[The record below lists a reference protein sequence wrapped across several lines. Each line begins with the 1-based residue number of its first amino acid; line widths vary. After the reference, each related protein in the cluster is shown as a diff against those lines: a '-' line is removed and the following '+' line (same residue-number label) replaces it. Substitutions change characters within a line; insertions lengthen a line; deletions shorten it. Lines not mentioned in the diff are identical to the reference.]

1 MIRYGLHLSTS
12 GKEGVAGAVR
22 EAELLGLSAFQI
34 FAKDPKAWKGR
45 PLSPAQIE
53 RFRARR
59 ENLGSIPAVIHASSL
74 LNLGACGELW
84 DKSVFS
90 LADDLMKAQTLG
102 VGYVVAHPGSGDLER
117 AREGALRARELAA
130 LGKNGPRLLLE
141 NTAGEGLGSDL
152 RELARLIEGTP
163 LGVCF
168 DTCHAFAAGYRIHE
182 DPAGVLELL
191 EALIG
196 LERVPL
202 IHLNDSRHGFASQ
215 KDLHANLLE
224 GHIGPALA
232 EFITDARLREEV
244 VILETPRSVQEDAH
258 NLRVLREWLGE
269 GPTAF
274 TPR

>member
-1 MIRYGLHLSTS
+1 MIRYGLHLSIS

-34 FAKDPKAWKGR
+34 FAKNPKAWKTR

-59 ENLGSIPAVIHASSL
+59 ENLGAIPAVIHASYL
-74 LNLGACGELW
+74 LNLGASGELW

-102 VGYVVAHPGSGDLER
+102 VGYVVAHPGSGDAGR
-117 AREGALRARELAA
+117 VREGALRARELAA

-141 NTAGEGLGSDL
+141 NTAGEREKLGSDL

-168 DTCHAFAAGYRIHE
+168 DTCHAFAAGYRIHQ
-182 DPAGVLELL
+182 DPRGTLGLL
-191 EALIG
+191 EELIG
-196 LERVPL
+196 LERVPV
-202 IHLNDSRHGFASQ
+202 IHLNDSRHDFASQ

-232 EFITDARLREEV
+232 DFVTDGRLSGKV

-258 NLRVLREWLGE
+258 NLRVLREWLGV
-269 GPTAF
+269 
-274 TPR
+274 